1 MMTVL
6 SRLRLLPGDCRRA
19 LREAAVWASLAALLD
34 AACGV
39 LLVPLIEAW
48 FASGVLPWRWVI
60 ALLGLTLV
68 QSLVQYLALRRGFF
82 AGGALAAGLV
92 RSLVARLPH
101 LAPPALRRIAPA
113 EGLLRGPVM
122 QSMGIPAHLLGPLIA
137 AVLTPLGVVLGLGLI
152 APGIALG
159 LLLAGGLLFV
169 LLRWSGRHTLTA
181 ESARQAAERD
191 AARELQTFAERQP
204 LLRAAERESVALQDQ
219 EAALRRL
226 HETTRTLLRRSLPAG
241 LGFALAV
248 QAVFALGLL
257 GGAWAVGRQWLDG
270 ASVVA
275 ILVLLVRFIEPLA
288 QLTHL
293 DQALR
298 GAWQSLDTLMR
309 VFALPPL
316 DCPEPGERPL
326 DAGLVAEGLGI
337 RLDDGRTLLEDIA
350 LTLAPGSLTVIAGPS
365 GAGKSSLLALLGRV
379 HDPDTGRV
387 LLGRTDIRQL
397 SASTLA
403 ASRNLVFQA
412 CGLFHGSVAWNL
424 RMARPD
430 ADLSALREAA
440 EAAGL
445 LEEIERWPQGWETAV
460 GPGGGLLSGGQR
472 QRLCLA
478 RGFLSPA
485 PLLLLDEPTASLDGA
500 SEAQVLRSLLA
511 LRGRRTLVVVT
522 HRPALA
528 RLADQ
533 VLVLEAGRLRLNGR
547 HDELSARD
555 RWYAGFAAGAGPRQE
570 EKSSAMTADR

>member
-1 MMTVL
+1 MMPIF
-6 SRLRLLPGDCRRA
+6 SRLRRLPDDCRRA

-48 FASGVLPWRWVI
+48 FVSGILPWRWIV

-68 QSLVQYLALRRGFF
+68 QSLVQYLALRRGFL
-82 AGGALAAGLV
+82 AGGTLAAGLV
-92 RSLVARLPH
+92 RSLVTHLPR

-113 EGLLRGPVM
+113 EGLLRGPVL

-137 AVLTPLGVVLGLGLI
+137 AVLTPLGVVLGLWLI
-152 APGIALG
+152 APSVAFG
-159 LLLAGGLLFV
+159 LLLAGGGLVV
-169 LLRWSGRHTLTA
+169 LLRWSGRHTLAA
-181 ESARQAAERD
+181 EDARQAAERD
-191 AARELQTFAERQP
+191 AARQLQAFAERQP
-204 LLRAAERESVALQDQ
+204 LLRAAERESVAHQDL
-219 EAALRRL
+219 ETALRRL
-226 HETTRTLLRRSLPAG
+226 HGTTRALLRRTLPAG

-270 ASVVA
+270 AFLVA
-275 ILVLLVRFIEPLA
+275 VLVLLVRFIEPLS

-298 GAWQSLDTLMR
+298 GAWQALDTLMR

-316 DCPEPGERPL
+316 DCPEPGARPR
-326 DAGLVAEGLGI
+326 DASLAAEGLGM
-337 RLDDGRTLLEDIA
+337 RLEDGRALLEDIT
-350 LTLAPGSLTVIAGPS
+350 LTLEPGSLNVIVGPS

-379 HDPDTGRV
+379 HDPDAGRV
-387 LLGRTDIRQL
+387 LLGQVDIRQL

-403 ASRNLVFQA
+403 ASRNLVFQES
-412 CGLFHGSVAWNL
+412 GLFHGSVAWNL
-424 RMARPD
+424 RMARPG
-430 ADLSALREAA
+430 AELQALRAA
-440 EAAGL
+440 ARAAGV
-445 LEEIERWPQGWETAV
+445 LEEIEGRPQGWETGV

-500 SEAQVLRSLLA
+500 SEAQVVRSLA
-511 LRGRRTLVVVT
+511 TLRGQRTLVVVT

-528 RLADQ
+528 SLADQ
-533 VLVLEAGRLRLNGR
+533 VLVLEAGRLRLCGR
-547 HDELSARD
+547 HDELAGRD
-555 RWYAGFAAGAGPRQE
+555 RWYAGFAAGAASRE
-570 EKSSAMTADR
+570 EESSAMTADR